1 MFKWKKIKL
10 AWLTALLILLFPNH
24 SLAELINSQTD
35 SSSPK
40 TQIDSKQELVQEIKA
55 INSNPNQIEN
65 EDVYQDLVNK
75 TDPTVLES
83 YVNDLNEEII
93 NAINEATESVTIDTN
108 EETTFSKKIELPD
121 NGYVIVEQS
130 INIED
135 EPSDVVPLAA
145 DYFYFY
151 NTSTFYSA
159 TVYIRHV
166 LYPDTK
172 LVLKTGFKVTTKG
185 LTATYASVAGTSAW
199 FPNTVDGSAQ
209 ITDSTAYKEGY
220 DINAQGDYKYAAIG
234 IGGSGIFNSYHTIV
248 SSVKLIDLKSNGATV
263 RVSFKH
269 LY

>member
-1 MFKWKKIKL
+1 MFKWRKRKL
-10 AWLTALLILLFPNH
+10 VLLSALLILLLPNH
-24 SLAELINSQTD
+24 SLAEDVNSQID
-35 SSSPK
+35 SSSQEI
-40 TQIDSKQELVQEIKA
+40 QIDSKQELVQEIKE
-55 INSNPNQIEN
+55 INSNPNQIQN
-65 EDVYQDLVNK
+65 EDVYQDLVSK
-75 TDPTVLES
+75 TDPNVLEN
-83 YVNDLNEEII
+83 YVNDLNEEIM
-93 NAINEATESVTIDTN
+93 NAINEATESVTIDTS

-121 NGYVIVEQS
+121 NGYIIVEQS
-130 INIED
+130 TNIED

-151 NTSTFYSA
+151 NTSTSYSA

-172 LVLKTGFKVTTKG
+172 LVLKTGFKVTSKG

-234 IGGSGIFNSYHTIV
+234 IGGSGVFNSYHTIV
-248 SSVKLIDLKSNGATV
+248 SSVKLIDLKSNGAIV
-263 RVSFKH
+263 RVSYKH
-269 LY
+269 VQ

>member
-35 SSSPK
+35 SSSPE

-108 EETTFSKKIELPD
+108 EETTFD
-121 NGYVIVEQS
+121 
-130 INIED
+130 
-135 EPSDVVPLAA
+135 DV
-145 DYFYFY
+145 
-151 NTSTFYSA
+151 
-159 TVYIRHV
+159 
-166 LYPDTK
+166 
-172 LVLKTGFKVTTKG
+172 
-185 LTATYASVAGTSAW
+185 
-199 FPNTVDGSAQ
+199 
-209 ITDSTAYKEGY
+209 
-220 DINAQGDYKYAAIG
+220 
-234 IGGSGIFNSYHTIV
+234 
-248 SSVKLIDLKSNGATV
+248 
-263 RVSFKH
+263 
-269 LY
+269 